1 MTPTQSRVA
10 AVTGAGGYLG
20 SQICQTLESRGWQ
33 VIRLTGSAARS
44 HGQVVSYNLA
54 APITPQ
60 LSEALA
66 SADVLIHAAYDLT
79 LTSPAD
85 IRRVNVEGT
94 RCLLQ
99 AAQEA
104 GTGRLIVLSS
114 MSAFTGTTQLY
125 GRAKL
130 EIEAIT
136 VASGGCAVRPGLVH
150 GKQPGGMAGALRKLT
165 TLPVVPVIAGGAGLY
180 TVWEEDLMA
189 AIALLAEATSLEPGT
204 ISLAHPDKVTLVEL
218 MNAFAA
224 DENRRRRFVPVPWQL
239 VYSALKTGELM
250 RLRLPFRA
258 DSLLGLV
265 HTAPGLIGADEL
277 ARLGVTMHAFQPA
290 SSALSGEH

>member
-1 MTPTQSRVA
+1 MTTQSRVA

-60 LSEALA
+60 VSEALA

-94 RCLLQ
+94 RRLLK
-99 AAQEA
+99 AAREA
-104 GTGRLIVLSS
+104 GPGRIIVLSS

-136 VASGGCAVRPGLVH
+136 VESGGCAVRPGLVH

-239 VYSALKTGELM
+239 VYSALKTGEFM

-265 HTAPGLIGADEL
+265 HTAPGLVGADEL

-290 SSALSGEH
+290 STALPGEH